1 LKQNKTADDY
11 LARLARINQP
21 TGKAMNTQSAVLD
34 LVVDFIMTKAV
45 MDQTKIT

>member
-11 LARLARINQP
+11 LARLACINQP

-45 MDQTKIT
+45 MDQTTIT